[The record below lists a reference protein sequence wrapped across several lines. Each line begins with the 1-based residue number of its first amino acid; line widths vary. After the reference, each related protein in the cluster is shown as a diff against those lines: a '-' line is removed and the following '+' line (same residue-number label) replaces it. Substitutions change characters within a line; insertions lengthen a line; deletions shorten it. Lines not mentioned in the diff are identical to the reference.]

1 MSELQGEAASASV
14 PVPDQSQGGL
24 PWRLSL
30 KGTFKALSDWGDQI
44 ERRHFDGNF
53 LEAVSSA
60 RHAVEQHRHLLTEAS
75 RIGGELGSAAVKLVE
90 EAAGRGP
97 DNLDLSTESCLEA
110 TPASEFAQTP
120 LGRLPAPGIADL
132 WQEVNRLQQDLQLHE
147 ELRKGR
153 SGALSSQDEA
163 LRKLRSELMDSRCAV
178 QEVLEERQRAAG
190 RLQGA
195 ERSFEALQEA
205 HRALSRLRS
214 AAESEL
220 RQLRA
225 AQAEAEAPARSAAL
239 SGSWAWARDGPEIE
253 ALKAAK
259 VELAELLAEADEVR
273 LNARRESAQL
283 AHQLEGAEA
292 ENFRLGGSM
301 AKASVGPSA
310 RSRGE
315 KPADASGGPLS
326 LDAAS
331 SVPASSQG
339 LRQPVWKRWTVS
351 ATEKQSNG
359 EAPASSAEGRGY
371 CYRYGN
377 VGESEWHESE
387 ACMKKKKKQ
396 KRKKMEEVSCVMQH
410 SAETVMPGLDLPD
423 LSTESHSDLV
433 APAALERCSALLSP
447 RSEKGWRAKEADPI
461 RQATN
466 SRTGR
471 QSILVTQRLGIAIP
485 STQASAKQNVPLL
498 PRSLQSC
505 TARTT
510 MRMVHDA
517 MPPWRPN
524 RGQPCWRP
532 ESLLLGVLPAEEVLR
547 LQSGAAKLKWEAEL
561 AKLQSYG
568 HRFYLLSIPWDALL
582 QGVEEEGAPRALAAL
597 ASAVE
602 SVRRHGLEPVA
613 CLPLDEAA
621 LAASHLETL
630 RSSIRLWVTQVKLRP
645 AGSEQELGRRRRWGT
660 ERDTH
665 AVAETAAATEKF
677 FLRVH
682 KVLQAHALLAQE
694 LFREEGGLQGHGEGI
709 ELGIMI
715 SADWM
720 EAVAEPNA
728 KSREAAEWIL
738 QSQIGSVLSPIF
750 GDGDSGYPPGLGL
763 ADRSFSVC
771 ENASLRRTSFL
782 MISHHFAGR
791 VRFSE
796 ASQSSEVLHSA
807 ASPLTLSK
815 VLRWLAWHGYV
826 PPLQGRLGGLHVAA
840 GGTTNQAVT
849 LRALHRACEKSVP
862 LRGYWTSEVESPS
875 PEVEEAFADVTK
887 AALFAK
893 PSTEMGQHGCL
904 AWMDP
909 KSVLVTLD
917 FLELC
922 ACLNCRPDTQKL
934 VSQINLLRRRLEQK
948 SSRSESGSSWR
959 IRDARWS
966 SLLDE
971 VIAKSC
977 ERRYGSAHRVSDVRP
992 SSASTPSISE
1002 SAVEFFLQF
1011 RRQRRRAVHREETAA
1026 QTEAISRTDAL
1037 PATATPTMKATL
1049 EAVVQLYKVGEE
1061 EPRLPENVGSEVA
1074 RVRALG
1080 EALQRKPRPPALDFQ
1095 ASLTRGREGSADPC
1109 DLDHVR
1115 VQASLAASCFWWG
1128 ARTREALFVR
1138 KKAHFL

>member
-301 AKASVGPSA
+301 AKASVGCERRAFVA
-310 RSRGE
+310 RRCILRPGFFPRIATTCLE
-315 KPADASGGPLS
+315 A
-326 LDAAS
+326 LD
-331 SVPASSQG
+331 G
-339 LRQPVWKRWTVS
+339 
-351 ATEKQSNG
+351 
-359 EAPASSAEGRGY
+359 
-371 CYRYGN
+371 
-377 VGESEWHESE
+377 
-387 ACMKKKKKQ
+387 
-396 KRKKMEEVSCVMQH
+396 
-410 SAETVMPGLDLPD
+410 
-423 LSTESHSDLV
+423 
-433 APAALERCSALLSP
+433 
-447 RSEKGWRAKEADPI
+447 
-461 RQATN
+461 
-466 SRTGR
+466 TGR

>member
-1 MSELQGEAASASV
+1 M
-14 PVPDQSQGGL
+14 
-24 PWRLSL
+24 
-30 KGTFKALSDWGDQI
+30 
-44 ERRHFDGNF
+44 
-53 LEAVSSA
+53 
-60 RHAVEQHRHLLTEAS
+60 
-75 RIGGELGSAAVKLVE
+75 
-90 EAAGRGP
+90 
-97 DNLDLSTESCLEA
+97 
-110 TPASEFAQTP
+110 
-120 LGRLPAPGIADL
+120 
-132 WQEVNRLQQDLQLHE
+132 
-147 ELRKGR
+147 
-153 SGALSSQDEA
+153 
-163 LRKLRSELMDSRCAV
+163 
-178 QEVLEERQRAAG
+178 
-190 RLQGA
+190 
-195 ERSFEALQEA
+195 
-205 HRALSRLRS
+205 
-214 AAESEL
+214 
-220 RQLRA
+220 
-225 AQAEAEAPARSAAL
+225 
-239 SGSWAWARDGPEIE
+239 
-253 ALKAAK
+253 
-259 VELAELLAEADEVR
+259 
-273 LNARRESAQL
+273 
-283 AHQLEGAEA
+283 
-292 ENFRLGGSM
+292 
-301 AKASVGPSA
+301 
-310 RSRGE
+310 
-315 KPADASGGPLS
+315 
-326 LDAAS
+326 
-331 SVPASSQG
+331 
-339 LRQPVWKRWTVS
+339 
-351 ATEKQSNG
+351 
-359 EAPASSAEGRGY
+359 
-371 CYRYGN
+371 
-377 VGESEWHESE
+377 
-387 ACMKKKKKQ
+387 
-396 KRKKMEEVSCVMQH
+396 
-410 SAETVMPGLDLPD
+410 
-423 LSTESHSDLV
+423 
-433 APAALERCSALLSP
+433 
-447 RSEKGWRAKEADPI
+447 
-461 RQATN
+461 
-466 SRTGR
+466 
-471 QSILVTQRLGIAIP
+471 
-485 STQASAKQNVPLL
+485 
-498 PRSLQSC
+498 
-505 TARTT
+505 
-510 MRMVHDA
+510 
-517 MPPWRPN
+517 
-524 RGQPCWRP
+524 
-532 ESLLLGVLPAEEVLR
+532 
-547 LQSGAAKLKWEAEL
+547 
-561 AKLQSYG
+561 
-568 HRFYLLSIPWDALL
+568 
-582 QGVEEEGAPRALAAL
+582 
-597 ASAVE
+597 
-602 SVRRHGLEPVA
+602 
-613 CLPLDEAA
+613 
-621 LAASHLETL
+621 
-630 RSSIRLWVTQVKLRP
+630 
-645 AGSEQELGRRRRWGT
+645 
-660 ERDTH
+660 
-665 AVAETAAATEKF
+665 AETAAATEKF

-1026 QTEAISRTDAL
+1026 QTEAISRRGKAKLSSHLCLSLSLSLSLFLGASAL
-1037 PATATPTMKATL
+1037 GPMHSRR
-1049 EAVVQLYKVGEE
+1049 
-1061 EPRLPENVGSEVA
+1061 PRL
-1074 RVRALG
+1074 RR
-1080 EALQRKPRPPALDFQ
+1080 
-1095 ASLTRGREGSADPC
+1095 
-1109 DLDHVR
+1109 
-1115 VQASLAASCFWWG
+1115 
-1128 ARTREALFVR
+1128 
-1138 KKAHFL
+1138 